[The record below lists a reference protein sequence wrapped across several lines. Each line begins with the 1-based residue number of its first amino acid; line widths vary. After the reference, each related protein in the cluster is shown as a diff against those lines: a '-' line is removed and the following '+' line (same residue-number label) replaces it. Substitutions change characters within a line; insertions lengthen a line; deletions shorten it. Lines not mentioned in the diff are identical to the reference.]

1 MAKGTPTN
9 LQAALSTTRDD
20 LAVARGQVEVLAGQE
35 AVSLESDEAYGAWSR
50 KKRLAEKEVGRLVA
64 LVANV
69 EADIE
74 AERANATRA
83 AYEGRYNA
91 AAARNR
97 EVVDL
102 YRTELPKAWA
112 IIANLLEKAAL
123 AQMETEAVIKEM
135 PADYTPRTW
144 IGDPDRSVRCRP
156 PVEEEIVRERIIE
169 LWVDPKT
176 GNTFADQSAP
186 PSVTSI
192 KKQFREVTYR
202 PFRPAGD
209 VAPFYR
215 DLKFPRLD
223 ATGST
228 SLFDG
233 GRLRGPYDVI
243 EALRKSRQRSKSDVP
258 YFTKIEPLTQDEKPL
273 ATFTVSP
280 PMISS

>member
-1 MAKGTPTN
+1 MA
-9 LQAALSTTRDD
+9 RD
-20 LAVARGQVEVLAGQE
+20 QVEALAGQE

-50 KKRLAEKEVGRLVA
+50 RKRLAEKEVTRLLA
-64 LVANV
+64 LVSTI
-69 EADIE
+69 EADIA
-74 AERANATRA
+74 AERAYAVRA
-83 AYEGRYNA
+83 AYTARYNA

-97 EVVDL
+97 EVVEL

-112 IIANLLEKAAL
+112 VIADVLEKAAL
-123 AQMETEAVIKEM
+123 AQIETEAVIKEM

-156 PVEEEIVRERIIE
+156 PVEEEIVSERIVE
-169 LWVDPKT
+169 LWVDLKT

-186 PSVTSI
+186 PTVSSI
-192 KKQFREVTYR
+192 KKQFKEVTYR
-202 PFRPAGD
+202 PFRPSGD
-209 VAPFYR
+209 VPPFYR

-243 EALRKSRQRSKSDVP
+243 EALRKSRQRSRSDVP
-258 YFTKIEPLTQDEKPL
+258 CITKIEPITAEKRPL
-273 ATFTVSP
+273 ATVDNSP